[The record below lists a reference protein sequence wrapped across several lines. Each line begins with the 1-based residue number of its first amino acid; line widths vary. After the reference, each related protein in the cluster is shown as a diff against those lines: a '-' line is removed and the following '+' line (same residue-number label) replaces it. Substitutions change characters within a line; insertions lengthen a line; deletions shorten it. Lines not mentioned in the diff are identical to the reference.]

1 LLKTSKIL
9 GLLLVLTLNGGALA
23 AEGKVA
29 PPQAASLSYSDIA
42 DLADASPLILKVR
55 IRSVRTVELPAPE
68 GSKTRVRYQMVN
80 ATTLSLIRGT
90 NGIAPQ
96 VAFMVAAPPKAKMA
110 AESALAPVRLRAGG
124 TMLLF
129 ARPAARAG
137 QIQLVSRHAAQPW
150 SEALETTTR
159 AITARAAWRQCRARD
174 RGGGATL
181 FTFRVRS
188 REKARRRYSSRRPP
202 APRYP
207 SPSRIAPGETARWG
221 VSLGEIV
228 DETAFAPA
236 PGSLLWYRL
245 ACSLPPTLPDISVR
259 TLPLLDAE
267 SARRDYRFVIES
279 LGSCGHTL

>member
-1 LLKTSKIL
+1 MLKTSKIL
-9 GLLLVLTLNGGALA
+9 GLLLVFALNDGALA

-159 AITARAAWRQCRARD
+159 AITAELLGANAAPAIVAVGDAFHVSGTVEGESETQIFLKTAT
-174 RGGGATL
+174 GAPVSLSVTH
-181 FTFRVRS
+181 R
-188 REKARRRYSSRRPP
+188 
-202 APRYP
+202 
-207 SPSRIAPGETARWG
+207 PGETARWG

-228 DETAFAPA
+228 DETAVAPA